1 MPGDSSLKTAGRW
14 RAVKRLLSASVIT
27 VLEVQLD
34 GDSFSAGLV
43 HTEHSRSVD
52 INIYIYSIYI
62 LYKLHTWLHIF
73 KSSQLGLEQ
82 SDMRNQSGCCNVTE
96 LRD

>member
-52 INIYIYSIYI
+52 INIYIYIYI
-62 LYKLHTWLHIF
+62 HACTSLKAVSLVWT
-73 KSSQLGLEQ
+73 
-82 SDMRNQSGCCNVTE
+82 NQI
-96 LRD
+96 